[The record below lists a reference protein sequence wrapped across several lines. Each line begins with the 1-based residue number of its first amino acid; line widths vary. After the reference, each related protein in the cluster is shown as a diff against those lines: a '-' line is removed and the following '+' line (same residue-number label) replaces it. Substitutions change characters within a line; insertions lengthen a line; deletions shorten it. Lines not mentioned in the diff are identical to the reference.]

1 MLGRRSLDAEVVT
14 CDLEIEIT
22 LAGIRANNRMGE
34 NYDAPQ
40 RRPLIKHFTPRAYT
54 TASCIRV
61 PTVQAAQYEIKSSII
76 QMLPSFY
83 GLANEEPY
91 KHLDEFIETC
101 STFKI
106 QNLSVDALKLILF
119 PFSLKDRAKQ
129 WVHSLD
135 SIIITT

>member
-1 MLGRRSLDAEVVT
+1 
-14 CDLEIEIT
+14 
-22 LAGIRANNRMGE
+22 MGE
-34 NYDAPQ
+34 NPNVPQ
-40 RRPLIKHFTPRAYT
+40 RRPLIEHFTPRAYT

-61 PTVQAAQYEIKSSII
+61 PAVQTAQYEIKSSII

-91 KHLDEFIETC
+91 KHLDEFIEIC

-106 QNLSVDALKLILF
+106 QNLLEDALKLILF

-129 WVHSLD
+129 WLYSLD
-135 SIIITT
+135 SIIITKWA

>member
-1 MLGRRSLDAEVVT
+1 
-14 CDLEIEIT
+14 
-22 LAGIRANNRMGE
+22 
-34 NYDAPQ
+34 PQ
-40 RRPLIKHFTPRAYT
+40 RQPLSEHFTPRAYT

-61 PTVQAAQYEIKSSII
+61 PAVKAAQYEIKSSII

-91 KHLDEFIETC
+91 KHLDEFIEIC

-106 QNLSVDALKLILF
+106 QNLSEDALKLTLF

-129 WVHSLD
+129 WLP
-135 SIIITT
+135 SIGCVIITMWAQLQQEFLKKYFPI

>member
-1 MLGRRSLDAEVVT
+1 
-14 CDLEIEIT
+14 
-22 LAGIRANNRMGE
+22 
-34 NYDAPQ
+34 PQ
-40 RRPLIKHFTPRAYT
+40 RRPLSEHFTPRAYT

-61 PTVQAAQYEIKSSII
+61 PPVQAAQYEIKYNII

-91 KHLDEFIETC
+91 KHLDEFIEIC

-106 QNLSVDALKLILF
+106 QNLSDDTLKLILF

-129 WVHSLD
+129 WLHSLD
-135 SIIITT
+135 SIIITTW

>member
-1 MLGRRSLDAEVVT
+1 
-14 CDLEIEIT
+14 
-22 LAGIRANNRMGE
+22 MGE
-34 NYDAPQ
+34 NHDAPQ
-40 RRPLIKHFTPRAYT
+40 RGPLIEHFTPRAYT

-91 KHLDEFIETC
+91 KHLNEFIEIC
-101 STFKI
+101 STFKF
-106 QNLSVDALKLILF
+106 QNLSEDNVKLILF

-129 WVHSLD
+129 CLHSLD
-135 SIIITT
+135 SIIITTWAQLKQ